1 MGTMGRVRMRWWRR
15 RTVGFAVAW
24 VVAAV
29 LAVTVGVLT
38 VSSVGA
44 SIRGQGPLG
53 NVVPAGTSRPEPGA
67 TRVRDEIE
75 DVFGTFVVECRGVV
89 AYGISTDT
97 RDGWRT
103 VSYEPGPDD
112 DVDAV
117 FAKRGSSIELE
128 VYCNQGRPTL
138 GDRESKTLPGDD

>member
-1 MGTMGRVRMRWWRR
+1 MGEVRVRWWRR
-15 RTVGFAVAW
+15 RSVGFAVAW
-24 VVAAV
+24 VGAAA
-29 LAVTVGVLT
+29 LAVTIGVLT

-53 NVVPAGTSRPEPGA
+53 NDVVRPEGSSRPEPGA
-67 TRVRDEIE
+67 TRIRDEIE

-89 AYGISTDT
+89 AYGIATET

-117 FAKRGSSIELE
+117 FAKQGSSIELE

-138 GDRESKTLPGDD
+138 GDRESKTLPDED